1 MDVFDAHRS
10 ERPRT
15 AVIEEMIVDV
25 QLLIEDDP
33 HMTYQQTKCP
43 LEISSMAGYS
53 IVYNHLGLRKVLRST
68 GSASVH
74 KRSKASTN
82 SVLA

>member
-1 MDVFDAHRS
+1 MNVFDAHRS
-10 ERPRT
+10 ERPQT
-15 AVIEEMIVDV
+15 AVTEEMMVDV
-25 QLLIEDDP
+25 QLLIEDNP

-43 LEISSMAGYS
+43 LEISSMTVYS
-53 IVYNHLGLRKVLRST
+53 VVCDHLGLGKILRSM

-74 KRSKASTN
+74 KRSKASAN

>member
-10 ERPRT
+10 ERPQT
-15 AVIEEMIVDV
+15 AVIEEMMVDI

-43 LEISSMAGYS
+43 SEISSMAVYS
-53 IVYNHLGLRKVLRST
+53 IVYDHLGLRKVLRSM
-68 GSASVH
+68 SSESVH
-74 KRSKASTN
+74 KRSKASAN